1 MTECVFCRIV
11 SGEIPTKK
19 LYEDDRTLAF
29 LDIMPA
35 SEGHALVIPKGHYE
49 TLLDISKEE
58 LKKLIIAV
66 REVAKGVIRSTNAT
80 GFNVLQSNKEIAGQ
94 VVPHVH
100 FHIIPRY
107 EGDGLH
113 FHWPHKD
120 VTDEELLSMQK
131 RIKSAIQSISEG
143 EVFGQ
148 K

>member
-1 MTECVFCRIV
+1 MTGCVFCRIV
-11 SGEIPTKK
+11 EGEIQSRK

-58 LKKLIIAV
+58 LKKLIVAV
-66 REVAKGVIRSTNAT
+66 REVAKAVIQSTNAT
-80 GFNVLQSNKEIAGQ
+80 GFNVLQSNKAIAGQ

-113 FHWPHKD
+113 FHWPHKSAGD
-120 VTDEELLSMQK
+120 DELTAMQK
-131 RIKSAIQSISEG
+131 KISSAIRSISEG
-143 EVFGQ
+143 EVFG
-148 K
+148 